1 MTQFVFLKMFRP
13 LSRSTR
19 KRGVHLISNIPSS
32 FTQNALFSSSCPG
45 LGRGSMD
52 KVILGGKSFSLSSQ
66 EINVKPESK
75 TKVNVRPGQFDDV
88 IEENKIM
95 FQSLVEPIKDPLKQL
110 YEERQLSSTQLKRE
124 RNNQQQRQRN
134 NQLNLRIHK
143 KEMERTGSNIDR
155 RDKSE
160 KERDVISQIKSR
172 KNSKINR
179 KRQLQQTDFVAQDI
193 NWSEFINS
201 NANELDQI
209 TLENKEEEQKAL
221 QLELEGGDYDR
232 YLSIPKSI
240 QEKFNF
246 DNDIAN
252 SLQIVIGQNPSYKL
266 SEKKL
271 VYETLFQ
278 NLNTLTQIPHKNKN

>member
-1 MTQFVFLKMFRP
+1 MLYFLVRV
-13 LSRSTR
+13 LDLVVAQWIR
-19 KRGVHLISNIPSS
+19 
-32 FTQNALFSSSCPG
+32 
-45 LGRGSMD
+45 
-52 KVILGGKSFSLSSQ
+52 
-66 EINVKPESK
+66 VK
-75 TKVNVRPGQFDDV
+75 
-88 IEENKIM
+88 NK
-95 FQSLVEPIKDPLKQL
+95 VEPIKDPLKQL